1 MASKMKREFENLME
15 RKEFLEDTFTTA
27 IEGGIN
33 YWFIVNHY
41 SPDKHV
47 ATGEEEADSGNF
59 SDAYITL
66 DTDVIH
72 DGILKLII
80 LAYKSVG
87 TGYGDIPPESDVG
100 RLATALRSHYET
112 HGYRHLDLDAGDADI
127 IVQYALY
134 DELVYG

>member
-33 YWFIVNHY
+33 YWFIVTHY
-41 SPDKHV
+41 SPDKHI
-47 ATGEEEADSGNF
+47 ATGEEEEDTGNF

-72 DGILKLII
+72 DGILKLIK
-80 LAYKSVG
+80 LAE

-112 HGYRHLDLDAGDADI
+112 HGYRYLDLDAGDADI

>member
-15 RKEFLEDTFTTA
+15 RKEFLEDTFITA

-33 YWFIVNHY
+33 YWFIVTEYN
-41 SPDKHV
+41 PDKHI
-47 ATGEEEADSGNF
+47 AIGEEEEDTETF
-59 SDAYITL
+59 SDAYIAL

-72 DGILKLII
+72 DGILKLIK
-80 LAYKSVG
+80 LAE